1 RRLFGLCCSAAAA
14 ADERVAA
21 GLAAQAA
28 RHATGINRWGLTG
41 GCWPRLAAPVMVGA
55 RAGRSLGAAAF
66 GHHSAAVVLLL
77 SPQAK
82 VLAVVRTA
90 AVVRPD
96 SYLLRCG
103 CGSCRQR
110 FDAAVESTGTDR
122 AAGAAASVCRWP
134 LWIRGGSTA
143 AQPFL
148 GPSGRQGA
156 AGLQARSSASL
167 TISLGSSSQQPLHQP
182 LQPSALAER
191 AQERD
196 LLKSLSRPL
205 VPADLLAANPSPQAL
220 FKEFWDVPMHHA
232 GRCDLPEGAA
242 PKNRYP
248 TMVPNADTRVTIR
261 QDEYINAN
269 FLRGAFRTE
278 KCFIAT
284 QGPLADTVTD
294 FWQMIWEQR
303 PSAIVMLT
311 DLVERERP
319 KCHLYFPLHCGDRMR
334 HGQLE
339 TVLEELQDCPA
350 GYQRRL
356 LRLTHADY
364 PSEDSALSLQHY
376 WFRSWPDHLSPDSS
390 AAMLSLAESC
400 LSLPP
405 PIIVHCSAGLGRT
418 GTFCAICICVRQLR
432 QTGSCDCLATVCQL
446 RLDRGGMVDSHEQY
460 EFVHR
465 VLRLYAQTR
474 MEDAG

>member
-1 RRLFGLCCSAAAA
+1 MRLASADGASPAAAGRAWQPPSWLAPVLAVASALLLLAIILLLWFCCCRRKRKSSLSSALPQSSGPTAASSAAAA
-14 ADERVAA
+14 AAAVSASMPPLEPPALIERPVQPPVCAA
-21 GLAAQAA
+21 GPS
-28 RHATGINRWGLTG
+28 G
-41 GCWPRLAAPVMVGA
+41 
-55 RAGRSLGAAAF
+55 F
-66 GHHSAAVVLLL
+66 
-77 SPQAK
+77 
-82 VLAVVRTA
+82 
-90 AVVRPD
+90 
-96 SYLLRCG
+96 
-103 CGSCRQR
+103 
-110 FDAAVESTGTDR
+110 
-122 AAGAAASVCRWP
+122 AAGAP
-134 LWIRGGSTA
+134 
-143 AQPFL
+143 QPSRS
-148 GPSGRQGA
+148 SGRQ
-156 AGLQARSSASL
+156 AGKGLLGSRRGSSASL

-269 FLRGAFRTE
+269 FLRGAFRAE

-356 LRLTHADY
+356 LRLTHADH

-376 WFRSWPDHLSPDSS
+376 WFRNWPDHLSPDSS
-390 AAMLSLAESC
+390 ASMLSLAESC

-474 MEDAG
+474 MEDSG